1 LILHQE
7 NRDEPKKPSITLLQV
22 KTNLTTSAE
31 LTKAILFDRKIFRK
45 KQSKNPT
52 QFDQTSPKT
61 ATRNNKEIPQP
72 NEKNSP
78 IVRENRPSGNTARGL
93 EIMRQ
98 Q

>member
-1 LILHQE
+1 LIEKSFEKNSQ
-7 NRDEPKKPSITLLQV
+7 KK
-22 KTNLTTSAE
+22 
-31 LTKAILFDRKIFRK
+31 
-45 KQSKNPT
+45 PT

-61 ATRNNKEIPQP
+61 ATRNSKKIPQP